1 LVPRASSTPMPAWS
15 WPTWV
20 VSRRRVLEA
29 VFILLEPPSP
39 SRRIFIGYHSL
50 PPSLV
55 RRIGPSNPR
64 FLHFMG
70 KIPRYFSYLRPSTS
84 SISACIYFR
93 WPIPTT
99 NPKQSLLSTPLAHD
113 YPVAHIFCSELL
125 APGRPFRALG
135 SDTFVTVRWESNC
148 QPPCS

>member
-1 LVPRASSTPMPAWS
+1 VVLANLGSESETCVGSRVHLVGASISFEKNFYRLPFTP
-15 WPTWV
+15 
-20 VSRRRVLEA
+20 
-29 VFILLEPPSP
+29 
-39 SRRIFIGYHSL
+39 

-55 RRIGPSNPR
+55 RCIGPSNPR

-84 SISACIYFR
+84 SISAYIYFR

-135 SDTFVTVRWESNC
+135 SDTFVTVGWESNC